1 VSVGDHLEAAP
12 VNNDQPLITTERLD
26 AMTEAIAAVA
36 RDSFAA
42 FRRTIRPGM
51 LWSPFVGRLTRELQK
66 FHTAF
71 VAGKRPKLALLTPPQ
86 HGKSIVAEDFS
97 AWVAGKHPDWK
108 TIYASYS
115 DDLGVLRNMNLQRL
129 FTSQRYRHIF
139 PNLTIGGT
147 GYQCNAS
154 LIEYAGGPGS
164 FRNTTVN
171 GPITGMEQHLGV
183 LDDFVKGRA
192 EANSKL
198 QRDRTWN
205 WFTDD
210 FSSRFSKDSALLVIC
225 TRWHVDDLIGRLMLK
240 YPEMRVISFQAIA
253 EKDEPF
259 RLKGQ
264 ALFPAL
270 KPLGMLLD
278 QNRLMS
284 ESSWQA
290 EYQQRP
296 YVVGGGIFPIEKLQ
310 VIPIFDRREIASTV
324 LAVDKAGTQG
334 GDGAYT
340 AIVIMHKMK
349 NGTFLIERVV
359 RGRWGALE
367 REKNIKHWADATKEN
382 LKGRTVR
389 FTVVIEVEPGS
400 GGKESAE
407 STIRNLAG
415 HVCIGD
421 KPGAGRSKELRAEPF
436 AAQVQGGNVY
446 LLAGPWVQDFL
457 DEAES
462 FPNSRYLDQ
471 VDAAA
476 MAFHHLATERGYS
489 LEIYKRVNA

>member
-1 VSVGDHLEAAP
+1 
-12 VNNDQPLITTERLD
+12 VNKLKPLIETDRLD
-26 AMTEAIAAVA
+26 AVTEANAALA
-36 RDSFAA
+36 RESFAV

-51 LWSPFVGRLTRELQK
+51 LWSPFVGVTTRELQK
-66 FHTAF
+66 FYRAF
-71 VAGKRPKLALLTPPQ
+71 MLGKRPQLALMTAPQ
-86 HGKSIVAEDFS
+86 HGKSWAAEDFI
-97 AWVAGKHPDWK
+97 AWVAGKHPDRK

-115 DDLGVLRNMNLQRL
+115 DDLGVLRNLNLQRL
-129 FTSQRYRHIF
+129 LTSQRFRHIF
-139 PNLTIGGT
+139 PNFRIGGVGT
-147 GYQCNAS
+147 GYQCNSS
-154 LIEYAGGPGS
+154 LIEYVGGPGS

-198 QRDRTWN
+198 HRDRTWN

-210 FSSRFSKDSALLVIC
+210 FNSRFNKDGALLVIC
-225 TRWHVDDLIGRLMLK
+225 TRWHVDDLLGRLMLK
-240 YPEMRVISFQAIA
+240 FPEMRVLSFQAIA
-253 EKDEPF
+253 EEDERF
-259 RLKGQ
+259 RRKGE
-264 ALFPAL
+264 ALFPDL

-278 QNRLMS
+278 QKKLMS

-296 YVVGGGIFPIEKLQ
+296 YVVGGGIIPIEKLQ
-310 VIPIFDRREIASTV
+310 VIPIFDRRDIDRTV

-349 NGTFLIERVV
+349 NGTFVIERVV

-367 REKNIKHWADATKEN
+367 RERNIKHWADATKEA
-382 LKGRTVR
+382 LRTWK

-407 STIRNLAG
+407 ATIRHLAG

-421 KPGAGRSKELRAEPF
+421 RPGAGRSKELRAEPF

-446 LLAGPWVQDFL
+446 LHAGPWVQEFL
-457 DEAES
+457 EEAES
-462 FPNSRYLDQ
+462 FPNSPHLDQ

-476 MAFHHLATERGYS
+476 MAFHHLVTVVGYPIEVYERC
-489 LEIYKRVNA
+489 NA

>member
-1 VSVGDHLEAAP
+1 
-12 VNNDQPLITTERLD
+12 VNKLKPLIETDRLD
-26 AMTEAIAAVA
+26 AVTEANAALA
-36 RDSFAA
+36 RESFAV

-51 LWSPFVGRLTRELQK
+51 LWSPFVGQITRELQK
-66 FHTAF
+66 FHEAF
-71 VAGKRPKLALLTPPQ
+71 VAGKRPKLALMTPPQ
-86 HGKSIVAEDFS
+86 HGKSWAAEDFI
-97 AWVAGKHPDWK
+97 AWLAGKNPDRK
-108 TIYASYS
+108 TIFASFS
-115 DDLGVLRNMNLQRL
+115 DDLGVLRNHNLQRL
-129 FTSQRYRHIF
+129 LTSQRYYHIF
-139 PNLTIGGT
+139 PNLTIGGIGT
-147 GYQCNAS
+147 GYQCNTS
-154 LIEYAGGPGS
+154 LIEYVGGSGS

-198 QRDRTWN
+198 HRDRTWN

-210 FSSRFSKDSALLVIC
+210 FNSRFNKDSALLVIC
-225 TRWHVDDLIGRLMLK
+225 TRWHVDDLLGRLGPK
-240 YPEMRVISFQAIA
+240 FPEMRVLSFQAIA
-253 EKDEPF
+253 EKDETF
-259 RLKGQ
+259 RRKGE

-278 QNRLMS
+278 QKKLMS

-290 EYQQRP
+290 EYQQHP
-296 YVVGGGIFPIEKLQ
+296 YVVGGGVIPIEKLQ
-310 VIPIFDRREIASTV
+310 VIPVFDRREIDNTV

-349 NGTFLIERVV
+349 NGTFVIERVV

-367 REKNIKHWADATKEN
+367 RERNIKHWADATKRA
-382 LKGRTVR
+382 LKIWR

-407 STIRNLAG
+407 ATIRNLAG
-415 HVCIGD
+415 LVCIGD

-446 LLAGPWVQDFL
+446 LHAGPWVQDFL
-457 DEAES
+457 EEAES
-462 FPNSRYLDQ
+462 FPNSPYLDQ

-476 MAFHHLATERGYS
+476 MAFHHLATVVGYS
-489 LEIYKRVNA
+489 LEIYRRCNA